1 MVKNGKRDS
10 KSLFFFLMK
19 IALVYDRVNKWGGA
33 ERVLL
38 ALHEIWPE
46 APLFT
51 SVCDL
56 QRAPWANTFKVI
68 PSFLQGFPLA
78 KSNHEIYPLLMPM
91 AFENLIFDE
100 YDVVISVTSEAA
112 KGIVT
117 KPGSL
122 HLCYCLTPTRY
133 LWSGYEHYFNTSLKR
148 SLSKFPVG
156 YLRKWDKIAAMRP
169 DEYIAISKTV
179 QNRIKNYYHRES
191 EIIYPPVEMEKFQ
204 IPNTKFQANPKPKI
218 QNTKYFLVVSRL
230 VKYKKIDL
238 VVEAFNQLGWNLKIV
253 GVGREVRTLKKKG
266 KSNIEFL
273 GQLTDEELIGYY
285 QNCQAVIYPQEEDF
299 GLVPLEAQACGKP
312 VIAFSGGG
320 ALETVVEGKTGTF
333 FGEQTSEPLLRA
345 LRKFEELGEN
355 YFKQE
360 DCRRQAEKFSKER
373 FKKEFKNLVEEK
385 WQKHTKNTFTH

>member
-1 MVKNGKRDS
+1 
-10 KSLFFFLMK
+10 MK

-56 QRAPWANTFKVI
+56 QRAPWADTFKVI
-68 PSFLQGFPLA
+68 PTFLQSFPFA

-91 AFENLIFDE
+91 AFENFIFDE

-122 HLCYCLTPTRY
+122 HICYCLTPTRY
-133 LWSGYEHYFNTSLKR
+133 LWSGYEHYFNTNLKR
-148 SLSKFPVG
+148 FLGRFPVA
-156 YLRKWDKIAAMRP
+156 YLRKWDKVAAMRP

-179 QNRIKNYYHRES
+179 QNRIENYYHRKS
-191 EIIYPPVEMEKFQ
+191 EIIYPPVETEKFSINNQ
-204 IPNTKFQANPKPKI
+204 KESIENE
-218 QNTKYFLVVSRL
+218 KYFLIVSRL

-238 VVEAFNQLGWNLKIV
+238 VIEAFNKLDWKLKIV
-253 GVGREVRTLKKKG
+253 GSGKEMGALKDKG
-266 KSNIEFL
+266 KRNVEFL

-333 FGEQTSEPLLRA
+333 FGEQTKEHLLRV

-373 FKKEFKNLVEEK
+373 FKREFKNLVEEK
-385 WQKHTKNTFTH
+385 WLKHTKTTFTH